1 MTIIV
6 LFINSIRTYLNEEG
20 GSIILYTT
28 NQDGTEPTT
37 KNKKRRER
45 EVIYTEVIKELLK
58 VAEHVKHPLFI
69 FYIDNKLVCSNEDG
83 KSPVLNDKI
92 ARYKLINE
100 EMTIDFKLLV
110 EEIMS
115 VAQQIGLVANDIQEI
130 MNDYNDE
137 VEEVMFESDGYKQ
150 LLLDTLE
157 TSYDPEE
164 ILESLHWNT
173 VKVRDDSEQI
183 YESVDGILFE
193 TETMFEA
200 LQKHVEHLNSISQI
214 ATKAKELLKN
224 RLDTLDDTPNN

>member
-1 MTIIV
+1 MY
-6 LFINSIRTYLNEEG
+6 S
-20 GSIILYTT
+20 T

-45 EVIYTEVIKELLK
+45 EEIYTEVIKELLK
-58 VAEHVKHPLFI
+58 VADHAKQPLFI
-69 FYIDNKLVCSNEDG
+69 LFIDKKLVCSNLDG
-83 KSPVLNDKI
+83 KSPVLKDKI

-100 EMTIDFKLLV
+100 EMTVDFKLLV

-115 VAQQIGLVANDIQEI
+115 VAQQIGLAANDIQEI

-137 VEEVMFESDGYKQ
+137 VEELMFESDGYKQ
-150 LLLDTLE
+150 VLLDTLE

-164 ILESLHWNT
+164 ILGSLHWNT
-173 VKVRDDSEQI
+173 LKVSDDSELL

-224 RLDTLDDTPNN
+224 RLDTLDDTPND